1 MKKAKLIA
9 LLVLVIV
16 FGIFAGC
23 SNNSESNNDA
33 NSDAES
39 KSADADGTLEL
50 RLGHIFPV
58 DSVKDRAANMFAERI
73 EEETNGKIK
82 ITVYPA
88 SQLGGDEV
96 MAKDISRGTLDMS
109 FINQGSLAGLD
120 PLLDFHYLPYIV
132 TNYEEADKIYYGDG
146 IIPKLMEETLLK
158 YDMVTLG
165 LFENEFRG
173 VSNSVKPISSVE
185 DLKGLKLRVPG
196 SQAIYG
202 FFEKAGVQAEV
213 MPFDELYMGLQQGT
227 VDGQDNGL
235 LLTYDSNFHEVNKYY
250 TLLNHVYATGSIVIN
265 KQLFESLSEEE
276 QEIFKRVGKEVQ
288 EWQVAENR
296 KEVQN
301 YREKMEAEGVE
312 FTDLTE
318 EQIREFQEFGI
329 SQWDDYAD
337 VYGEDRI
344 NALKE
349 ELEALK

>member
-120 PLLDFHYLPYIV
+120 P
-132 TNYEEADKIYYGDG
+132 
-146 IIPKLMEETLLK
+146 
-158 YDMVTLG
+158 
-165 LFENEFRG
+165 
-173 VSNSVKPISSVE
+173 
-185 DLKGLKLRVPG
+185 
-196 SQAIYG
+196 
-202 FFEKAGVQAEV
+202 
-213 MPFDELYMGLQQGT
+213 
-227 VDGQDNGL
+227 
-235 LLTYDSNFHEVNKYY
+235 
-250 TLLNHVYATGSIVIN
+250 
-265 KQLFESLSEEE
+265 
-276 QEIFKRVGKEVQ
+276 
-288 EWQVAENR
+288 
-296 KEVQN
+296 
-301 YREKMEAEGVE
+301 
-312 FTDLTE
+312 
-318 EQIREFQEFGI
+318 
-329 SQWDDYAD
+329 
-337 VYGEDRI
+337 
-344 NALKE
+344 
-349 ELEALK
+349 